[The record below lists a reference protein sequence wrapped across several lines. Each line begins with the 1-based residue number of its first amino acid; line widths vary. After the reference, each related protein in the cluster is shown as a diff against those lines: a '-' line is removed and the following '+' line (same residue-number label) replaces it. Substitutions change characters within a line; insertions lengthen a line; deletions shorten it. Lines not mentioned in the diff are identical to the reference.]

1 MGRSRGTTRASSRQA
16 AGCQDDADALVA
28 SSLDPLEL
36 KVPELRVE
44 LKRRGES
51 TVGVKDA
58 LRERLQGC
66 IMRELN
72 IQDSQKGSLSTNE
85 NQDYSLTSSSL
96 STSSGAGPAEFD
108 YTVLRVNELRNEL
121 KQRGEE
127 TTGVKDVLVARLKAC
142 IDRTIAASSLD
153 DVAKASEYEGLRKF
167 ADGKKRHRS
176 EEHGQVELQRNEED
190 TSSIGAEIFEKNQ
203 RMVSRDQTH
212 CKRARRTR
220 RKAKVNYSMTFFR
233 VAFTSMPCFLE

>member
-1 MGRSRGTTRASSRQA
+1 MGRSRGTTRAPSRQA
-16 AGCQDDADALVA
+16 AGCREDSDALVA

-58 LRERLQGC
+58 LRERLQRC

-72 IQDSQKGSLSTNE
+72 IQASKKGSLLTNKH
-85 NQDYSLTSSSL
+85 QGFSSTSSSL
-96 STSSGAGPAEFD
+96 STSSGTGPAEFD

-127 TTGVKDVLVARLKAC
+127 TTGVKDILVARLKTC
-142 IDRTIAASSLD
+142 IDRTIAASSLNH
-153 DVAKASEYEGLRKF
+153 VAEF

-176 EEHGQVELQRNEED
+176 EEHQGKVELQRNEED
-190 TSSIGAEIFEKNQ
+190 TSSTGAEIFEKNQ
-203 RMVSRDQTH
+203 RMISRDQTH
-212 CKRARRTR
+212 CKRARGTR
-220 RKAKVNYSMTFFR
+220 RKSKVSYSMTFFR
-233 VAFTSMPCFLE
+233 VSFTSLPCLLK